1 MIHIRIQQR
10 NGRKTLTSVQGL
22 SEQYDLK
29 YVLLSYY
36 RACIA
41 ISFFISEKL
50 SKSVS
55 VISPVTVPL
64 LSIPNTVKLS
74 SFKVFLITF
83 LVQH

>member
-29 YVLLSYY
+29 LVLLCYY
-36 RACIA
+36 RACKA
-41 ISFFISEKL
+41 ISFFLEKL

-64 LSIPNTVKLS
+64 LSTPSTVKLS
-74 SFKVFLITF
+74 SFKVFYIF
-83 LVQH
+83 KN